1 MVNALLIILKLDVI
15 LSESLNSSGVENSYT
30 VMEKALTYT
39 SPRNLNI
46 DDGYVSDGD
55 KSDDEKSKRVTNN
68 TSRAIMPDFDRRSY
82 TRTSSKILELDI
94 NGKIISIVGY
104 RYKLDNLILAED
116 SDSKLNNLSNSKY
129 TVVHV
134 RLQLIYN
141 HLVSVWKTLC
151 ANGFSDR
158 HTWN

>member
-15 LSESLNSSGVENSYT
+15 LSESLGVENYHT

-46 DDGYVSDGD
+46 DDGYVSDGEI
-55 KSDDEKSKRVTNN
+55 SDEENSKRVNNN

-94 NGKIISIVGY
+94 NGKIVSIVGY
-104 RYKLDNLILAED
+104 RYKLDNLIMAED

-158 HTWN
+158 HTWNG